1 MAGAEST
8 GEYPDV
14 FIRPHGY
21 VAELV
26 LNRTAAHNALSTQ
39 LSVDITQALSTLV
52 DDGFRAVVV
61 SSASTVAF
69 CVGADL
75 KERGRLDDA
84 GFREQRVLFQS
95 MFVGLLDLPVPTVA
109 AVHGYALGGG
119 YEVALCCDLIV
130 ADDTSVVGLPEVTL
144 GIVPGG
150 GGTQLVA
157 RRAGYAVGAD
167 LLFTGRRVPA
177 AEAFP
182 LRLVDRVVPAGT
194 DREAALEL
202 AAAIAANSPVAVRNA
217 KHALRRGQDLDLAEG
232 LAVED
237 AAWRTAIF
245 SADRVEGVRAFLEKR
260 PPVWPGR

>member
-1 MAGAEST
+1 VADVEST
-8 GEYPDV
+8 GAQPDV
-14 FIRPHGY
+14 FVRSHGY

-26 LNRTAAHNALSTQ
+26 LNRTSAHNALSTQ
-39 LSVDITQALSTLV
+39 LSVDITEALSGMV

-61 SSASTVAF
+61 TSQSTVAF

-84 GFREQRVLFQS
+84 GFRAQRTRFRN
-95 MFVGLLDLPVPTVA
+95 MFAAFLTLPIPIVA
-109 AVHGYALGGG
+109 AVHGFALGGG
-119 YEVALCCDLIV
+119 YEMALCCDLVV
-130 ADDTSVVGLPEVTL
+130 ADDTAVVGLPEVTL

-157 RRAGYAVGAD
+157 RRAGYATGAD
-167 LLFTGRRVPA
+167 LVFTGRRVPVD
-177 AEAFP
+177 EAYR
-182 LRLVDRVVPAGT
+182 LRLVDRLVPAGT
-194 DREAALEL
+194 ARAAALDL
-202 AAAIAANSPVAVRNA
+202 AGMIAANSPVAVRNA

-237 AAWRTAIF
+237 TAWRNAIF

-260 PPVWPGR
+260 PPVWPD